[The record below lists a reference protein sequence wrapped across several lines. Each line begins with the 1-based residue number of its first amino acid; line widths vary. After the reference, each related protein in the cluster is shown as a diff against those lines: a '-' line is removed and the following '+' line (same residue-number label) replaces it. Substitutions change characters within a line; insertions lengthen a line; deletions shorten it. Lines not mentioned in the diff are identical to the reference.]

1 MINKNISVVTVT
13 FNDNEG
19 LMKTLSSLSIL
30 KVLPREVIVV
40 DGGSLGFDANG
51 ILEKFSNSLPQLIIT
66 SEPDLGI
73 YDAMNKGK
81 RKCLGALIHY
91 LNSGDIVEGDP
102 YHNLKVESLLPVK
115 FLDEK
120 GVECGNDRV
129 KFFGT
134 AYNHQGIIFNKYHSP
149 FNINYQ
155 IASDYVSILQSFPE
169 GLKNLPISKHGS
181 VCYSLGGRSSNKS
194 LYGSLE
200 MVKALILY
208 RPLIAIVMIPII
220 FIKLLIPRG
229 IRRAFLQI
237 TKS

>member
-1 MINKNISVVTVT
+1 MINNNISVVTVT
-13 FNDNEG
+13 LNDIEG
-19 LMKTLSSLSIL
+19 LLRTISSLSKL
-30 KVLPREVIVV
+30 KVLPREVLVV
-40 DGGSLGFDANG
+40 DGGSLDLDING
-51 ILEKFSNSLPQLIIT
+51 VLEKFSNSLPQLIII
-66 SEPDLGI
+66 SEPDFGI

-81 RKCLGALIHY
+81 SKCLGTLIHY

-102 YHNLKVESLLPVK
+102 YRNLKVESLLPVK
-115 FLDEK
+115 FMDEN
-120 GVECGNDRV
+120 GVGCGNDRV

-149 FNINYQ
+149 YNINYQ
-155 IASDYVSILQSFPE
+155 IASDYVSILQSFPD

-181 VCYSLGGRSSNKS
+181 VCYFLGGKSSNKS

-208 RPLIAIVMIPII
+208 RPILAIVMIPII

-229 IRRAFLQI
+229 IRRAVLRI
-237 TKS
+237 TKL